1 MNNNMYNQ
9 NPMANNVPQNMEQ
22 LPMQQPVPPMQQMV
36 PNQPVAPAPSNNAS
50 MDNLKKTLSSID
62 KDSAKKY
69 IGMGAGAFLI
79 LSVFLP
85 YTKASSLWETD
96 ATVFKILYLV
106 LGLVPIIT
114 FFFQKAKRLSY
125 LSAGFALSYV
135 VMWYDAAEGFSGLSF
150 GYYFA
155 LIASIALIVL
165 CIMEDM
171 SEIKGMF
178 STKTKVAPAGAVS
191 APPMQA
197 PMAPNPNPMQP
208 QGMSVPQA
216 PIPPQPPIPNG
227 PVQPVV
233 QTVEVCNI
241 CGQPKRN
248 PMDTVC
254 PNCGQRY

>member
-9 NPMANNVPQNMEQ
+9 NGVANNVPQNMNQ
-22 LPMQQPVPPMQQMV
+22 LPIQQPVQPMQPMM
-36 PNQPVAPAPSNNAS
+36 PNQPIAPAPTNSAK
-50 MDNLKKTLSSID
+50 MDNLKQTLSSID

-85 YTKASSLWETD
+85 YVEGSSLWKSDMTI
-96 ATVFKILYLV
+96 FKILYLV

-135 VMWYDAAEGFSGLSF
+135 IMLYDAAEGFSGLSF
-150 GYYFA
+150 GYYFS
-155 LIASIALIVL
+155 LIAAIALIVL
-165 CIMEDM
+165 CVMEDM

-178 STKTKVAPAGAVS
+178 TIKKDVTPAGSVS
-191 APPMQA
+191 SPTMQA
-197 PMAPNPNPMQP
+197 PMMSNPNPVPP
-208 QGMSVPQA
+208 QGMPVPMPSVP
-216 PIPPQPPIPNG
+216 NG
-227 PVQPVV
+227 TVGPVV